1 MLNWMALLSARLIN
15 STFPVVFVVSRIGG
29 VAPGAC
35 PRMRTPQG
43 SNVTRPVVTERCA
56 VVPAL
61 SSTTNSKD
69 PPPPDH
75 VRTPC
80 PPPKEEEEDN
90 IYIQNQQLRKVD
102 WNSIDFFYPTESTAI
117 NRVEFVEWCEL
128 EEWRWKGP
136 DWLLDGS
143 IQCADAG
150 ADVATS
156 KAARYSNVASLTSR
170 LRSTFTIGMS
180 LHLSTLTAARLRP
193 RHRCAVNS
201 LNWSGCVMLV
211 NICT

>member
-1 MLNWMALLSARLIN
+1 MALLSARLIN

-43 SNVTRPVVTERCA
+43 SNVTRPVVTARCA

-61 SSTTNSKD
+61 SSTANSKD
-69 PPPPDH
+69 QPPADH

-80 PPPKEEEEDN
+80 PPEEEEEDN

-117 NRVEFVEWCEL
+117 NRVEFVE
-128 EEWRWKGP
+128 
-136 DWLLDGS
+136 
-143 IQCADAG
+143 
-150 ADVATS
+150 
-156 KAARYSNVASLTSR
+156 
-170 LRSTFTIGMS
+170 
-180 LHLSTLTAARLRP
+180 
-193 RHRCAVNS
+193 
-201 LNWSGCVMLV
+201 
-211 NICT
+211 